1 MNLRAAFLVGLLA
14 LPSAGMLSG
23 ADPQPFSVSIHPQ
36 REGVVQGHDVIL
48 EITLKNISGKIMTVK
63 IFPSQ
68 YAYTLDVTRP
78 DGRPAAI
85 TENGRNIMKNGAEE
99 MKPSPYVD
107 MRGYLSVTLL
117 PGQVF
122 DKDTI
127 RVDDMYDV
135 WTPGV
140 YSVKVRRVI
149 PDHLGKGAVESNTV
163 NITVTPDPALG
174 RR

>member
-1 MNLRAAFLVGLLA
+1 MRRFFRLLLLA
-14 LPSAGMLSG
+14 FPWPLILSA
-23 ADPQPFSVSIHPQ
+23 ADPYPFAVSIRPQ
-36 REGVVQGHDVIL
+36 HESVVQGRDVIL
-48 EITLKNISGKIMTVK
+48 EITLKNISVKILTIK

-78 DGRPAAI
+78 DGQPAVM
-85 TENGRNIMKNGAEE
+85 TENGRNITKNGVEE

-107 MRGYLSVTLL
+107 MRGHLSVTLL

-122 DKDTI
+122 DKDAI

-135 WTPGV
+135 WTPGI
-140 YSVKVRRVI
+140 YSIKVRRSI
-149 PDHLGKGAVESNTV
+149 PDYYGKGEVESNTV
-163 NITVTPDPALG
+163 NITITPDPAPG

>member
-1 MNLRAAFLVGLLA
+1 MKNLLTTLLVVLFVCPLLGTARAADGT
-14 LPSAGMLSG
+14 
-23 ADPQPFSVSIHPQ
+23 PFSVSIRPQ
-36 REGVVQGHDVIL
+36 RESVVQGRDVIL

-78 DGRPAAI
+78 DGQPATM
-85 TENGRNIMKNGAEE
+85 TENGRNIVKNGAEE

-117 PGQVF
+117 PSQVF

-127 RVDDMYDV
+127 RVDDLYDV

-140 YSVKVRRVI
+140 YSVRVRRVI
-149 PDHLGKGAVESNTV
+149 PDHLGKGEVESNTV
-163 NITVTPDPALG
+163 NITVTPDPG